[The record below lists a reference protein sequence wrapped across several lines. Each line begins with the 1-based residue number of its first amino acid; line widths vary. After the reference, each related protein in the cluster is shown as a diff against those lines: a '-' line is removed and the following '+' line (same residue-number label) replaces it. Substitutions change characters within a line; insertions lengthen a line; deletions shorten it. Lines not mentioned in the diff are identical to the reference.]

1 MTLSRLILALLLA
14 CLALP
19 ATAAMP
25 CHDDAAMPAMAMEHH
40 APAGSDHRDS
50 AVAAHVCIG
59 CVPPSSWRRVA
70 QAPFVPTPPL
80 VVDWTPAPLALH
92 TTSRPT
98 TPPPRAA

>member
-1 MTLSRLILALLLA
+1 MTLGRLIFALLLA

-25 CHDDAAMPAMAMEHH
+25 CHDDAAMPAMAMTNH
-40 APAGSDHRDS
+40 APASSDHRDQ

-59 CVPPSSWRRVA
+59 CVPPSSWRRVP
-70 QAPFVPTPPL
+70 QAPFVPAAR
-80 VVDWTPAPLALH
+80 VVLAWAPAPLALH
-92 TTSRPT
+92 SASRPA

>member
-1 MTLSRLILALLLA
+1 MTLGRLILALLLV

-40 APAGSDHRDS
+40 APVSSDHRDQ

-59 CVPPSSWRRVA
+59 CVPPSSWRPA
-70 QAPFVPTPPL
+70 PQAPRL
-80 VVDWTPAPLALH
+80 VVTRPVADWAPAPLALH
-92 TTSRPT
+92 TASRPA
-98 TPPPRAA
+98 TPPPRDA